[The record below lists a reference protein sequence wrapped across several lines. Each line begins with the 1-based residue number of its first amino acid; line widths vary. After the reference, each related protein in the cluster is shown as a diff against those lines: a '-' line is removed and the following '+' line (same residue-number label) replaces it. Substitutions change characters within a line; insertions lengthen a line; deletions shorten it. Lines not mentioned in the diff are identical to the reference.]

1 MNFIIFLSFAIA
13 YVKNSN
19 QIFSNL
25 LFKMLANQAV
35 NIKKFIYMKSEYR
48 NGIERES
55 AAQNLLEQI
64 DKFLKDFLTFTGRQ
78 NY

>member
-1 MNFIIFLSFAIA
+1 
-13 YVKNSN
+13 
-19 QIFSNL
+19 
-25 LFKMLANQAV
+25 
-35 NIKKFIYMKSEYR
+35 MKSEYR

-55 AAQNLLEQI
+55 AAQNLFKQI